1 MAVQISRVDY
11 FYASTEDRPG
21 ATYQILH
28 ALAEAGV
35 DMLAFSAM
43 PVGPSRAQLTLFP
56 AESDGLLRVAPRLG
70 LSLSQP
76 QRAILVEG
84 DDELG
89 ALGEIHR
96 KLYDARINVFASSG
110 VKAGAGRFGYLLYV
124 RPEEYERAAN
134 VLGI

>member
-1 MAVQISRVDY
+1 MAVHISRVEY
-11 FYASTEDRPG
+11 YYASTEDRPG

-35 DMLAFSAM
+35 NMLAFSAI

-89 ALGEIHR
+89 ALGDVHR
-96 KLYDARINVFASSG
+96 KLYDAKVNVFASSG
-110 VKAGAGRFGYLLYV
+110 VTAGQGRFGYLLYV
-124 RPEEYERAAN
+124 RPEDYERAVS